1 MLNCH
6 AVVINTLRSTLS
18 LGRKQNASYSE
29 EERTSNSNNKAT
41 YKMKR
46 QYVANVELFLG
57 VQKTSKNMTS
67 KNNRVPV
74 VQKMDNIIHW
84 KIAMQ
89 WIIVDKTYR
98 TIHWMVIYL
107 FFWHLI
113 VIPAGKKGL
122 RWNRFWSSMI
132 VWVITQCFQWNVAL
146 THFPDSWTTTSL

>member
-1 MLNCH
+1 
-6 AVVINTLRSTLS
+6 
-18 LGRKQNASYSE
+18 
-29 EERTSNSNNKAT
+29 
-41 YKMKR
+41 MKR

-67 KNNRVPV
+67 KNSRVPV

-107 FFWHLI
+107 FFCIWLLFQQ
-113 VIPAGKKGL
+113 KKK
-122 RWNRFWSSMI
+122 
-132 VWVITQCFQWNVAL
+132 V
-146 THFPDSWTTTSL
+146 

>member
-1 MLNCH
+1 MQVIAKKREQVTQTTKQPTKWKGSILQMLNCFW
-6 AVVINTLRSTLS
+6 VY
-18 LGRKQNASYSE
+18 RKLA
-29 EERTSNSNNKAT
+29 
-41 YKMKR
+41 
-46 QYVANVELFLG
+46 
-57 VQKTSKNMTS
+57 KTWPQI
-67 KNNRVPV
+67 NNRVPV

-89 WIIVDKTYR
+89 WIIVDKTYC

-146 THFPDSWTTTSL
+146 TNFPDSWTTTSL

>member
-1 MLNCH
+1 
-6 AVVINTLRSTLS
+6 
-18 LGRKQNASYSE
+18 
-29 EERTSNSNNKAT
+29 
-41 YKMKR
+41 MKR

-89 WIIVDKTYR
+89 WIIFDKTYR

-107 FFWHLI
+107 FFGIWLLFQQ
-113 VIPAGKKGL
+113 KKK
-122 RWNRFWSSMI
+122 
-132 VWVITQCFQWNVAL
+132 V
-146 THFPDSWTTTSL
+146 

>member
-1 MLNCH
+1 MLNCD

-67 KNNRVPV
+67 NKQSCPSCS
-74 VQKMDNIIHW
+74 KD
-84 KIAMQ
+84 
-89 WIIVDKTYR
+89 
-98 TIHWMVIYL
+98 
-107 FFWHLI
+107 
-113 VIPAGKKGL
+113 G
-122 RWNRFWSSMI
+122 
-132 VWVITQCFQWNVAL
+132 
-146 THFPDSWTTTSL
+146 